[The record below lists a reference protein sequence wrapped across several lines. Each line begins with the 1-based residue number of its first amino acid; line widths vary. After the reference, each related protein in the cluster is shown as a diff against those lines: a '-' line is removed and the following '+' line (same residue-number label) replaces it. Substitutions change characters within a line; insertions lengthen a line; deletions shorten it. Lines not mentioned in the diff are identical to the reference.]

1 MQWRDRRR
9 AAAVAAVLALA
20 AAGLSGAAAAS
31 GAQPGPA
38 QPKRTRSIVVK
49 PDNQFGEIELD
60 MRLEALGGR
69 VAGGRRG
76 ERTSVR
82 SGDAVSI
89 GERVVICFTSNED
102 GYVTV
107 WSRDAEGN
115 VPVRIYPN
123 EYAAETAD
131 AVAAPVASGE
141 ETCLGENSGF
151 RLEVGPPAGE
161 AEVYLHYTRDESEQ
175 FDETAFPQI
184 RTTREPDARPYVSK
198 HLMYRVV
205 R

>member
-9 AAAVAAVLALA
+9 AVAVAAVLALA
-20 AAGLSGAAAAS
+20 GAGLSDAAAAS
-31 GAQPGPA
+31 GAQR
-38 QPKRTRSIVVK
+38 KRTRSILVK

-76 ERTSVR
+76 ERTAVR
-82 SGDAVSI
+82 SGDAVPI
-89 GERVVICFTSNED
+89 GDRVVICFTSNED

-151 RLEVGPPAGE
+151 RLEVAPPPGE

-184 RTTREPDARPYVSK
+184 RTTLTRDPRPYVSR
-198 HLMYRVV
+198 HLRYRVV

>member
-9 AAAVAAVLALA
+9 TAAAATVLALGVMGLPG
-20 AAGLSGAAAAS
+20 AAGAE
-31 GAQPGPA
+31 AQSEPA
-38 QPKRTRSIVVK
+38 RSNRSRAVLVK

-60 MRLEALGGR
+60 MRLETVAGR
-69 VAGGRRG
+69 GAGGRRG
-76 ERTSVR
+76 ERTAVR

-102 GYVTV
+102 GHVTV

-123 EYAAETAD
+123 EYAAETSG

-141 ETCLGENSGF
+141 ETCLGEGGGF

-161 AEVYLHYTRDESEQ
+161 AEVYLHYTRDASEQ

-184 RTTREPDARPYVSK
+184 RFTREPDARPYVSK
-198 HLMYRVV
+198 HLRYRVV

>member
-9 AAAVAAVLALA
+9 AAAAAAVLALA
-20 AAGLSGAAAAS
+20 GAGLPGAASAS
-31 GAQPGPA
+31 GAQSEP
-38 QPKRTRSIVVK
+38 TRSNRSRAVLVK

-60 MRLEALGGR
+60 MRLETVGGR
-69 VAGGRRG
+69 GAGGGRG
-76 ERTSVR
+76 ERTAVR
-82 SGDAVSI
+82 SGDEVRV

-102 GYVTV
+102 GHVTV

-123 EYAAETAD
+123 EYAAETSD

-141 ETCLGENSGF
+141 ETCLGEGGGF

-161 AEVYLHYTRDESEQ
+161 AEVYLHYTRDVSEQ

-184 RTTREPDARPYVSK
+184 RATREPDARPYVSK
-198 HLMYRVV
+198 HLRYRVV